1 LRYHPR
7 IEILSS
13 RLAGWAAPAFFIVAL
28 AISGWMVAGGAAG
41 WLYLLCY
48 SVAVIP
54 GLPLGFALFGRTHA
68 GGWIAGMSIGYA
80 LTALALW
87 AAIAAHVPSTAVF
100 LFAWVLTTA
109 LTRFLAPRSTTPLVA
124 LPPWTR
130 SASAGL
136 LIVLTLT
143 LAVAAPPLSNVGR
156 SDADGNR
163 YYRAYFTADF
173 VWHTALTAEVAKF
186 SMPPRNPY
194 LQHHPVHY
202 YWTYYLFP
210 AVVSARGPAPLGD
223 VQRCLK
229 LNALATGLVL
239 MSAVFL
245 AAWAVVGRAIPVVI
259 ATALALLSSSAE
271 GLYAL
276 FRIWARGDPLAS
288 VRDLN
293 IDAITSWWF
302 GGHRIDGLQ
311 RCIWYV
317 PQHGMSDAL
326 GLIAMAVAVASRS
339 SAPASAIALAGISLG
354 GSVLF
359 NPFVGGIFALAYGIS
374 IALDT
379 ARQPRPLI
387 NIARHLLAIIPVAAA
402 IAWSAANQMLAG
414 AGGVLQFGLTGS
426 YRAHP
431 LVTLLLSLGPI
442 LVIAGAGWMPS
453 RAVPFR
459 SVVPSLVAAALSLAA
474 MYFVQLSVDREW
486 VSFRMGHLFIV
497 VAAMPAAACIA
508 GGWTARRKAVT
519 AVVVLL
525 CLGAGLPTTVV
536 DEYNAQDIHNFDMAP
551 GFPWTI
557 VVTRQQQAAYR
568 WIRENTP
575 QTAVVQ
581 MDAAARGRSTWS
593 NIPSFA
599 ERRMAA
605 GLPISLLDVPEYHE
619 RSARVAVMYET
630 SDAAMAADIARK
642 LRIEYVYVDE
652 VERSAHPH
660 GIAFDGSPYFEHV
673 FEDPPVAVY
682 RVR

>member
-1 LRYHPR
+1 
-7 IEILSS
+7 
-13 RLAGWAAPAFFIVAL
+13 
-28 AISGWMVAGGAAG
+28 MVSGGAAG

-48 SVAVIP
+48 TVAVLP
-54 GLPLGFALFGRTHA
+54 GLPVGFALFGRTHA
-68 GGWIAGMSIGYA
+68 AGWIAGAPIGYT

-87 AAIAAHVPSTAVF
+87 AAIAARAPSTAGF

-109 LTRFLAPRSTTPLVA
+109 LSWFLAPRSATPLVA

-130 SASAGL
+130 SASTAL
-136 LIVLTLT
+136 LIVLALT
-143 LAVAAPPLSNVGR
+143 LAVAVPPLSNVGR
-156 SDADGNR
+156 TDADGNR

-173 VWHTALTAEVAKF
+173 VWHTALTSEVAKF

-202 YWTYYLFP
+202 YWTYYVFP
-210 AVVSARGPAPLGD
+210 AVVSARGPGPLGD

-229 LNALATGLVL
+229 LNALATALVL

-245 AAWAVVGRAIPVVI
+245 AAWTVAGRAMPVAI

-276 FRIWARGDPLAS
+276 FRIWARGDALAS

-293 IDAITSWWF
+293 IDALTSWWF

-317 PQHGMSDAL
+317 PQHGMSYAL
-326 GLIAMAVAVASRS
+326 GLIAMALAVATRS
-339 SAPASAIALAGISLG
+339 GARARVIVLAGILLG
-354 GSVLF
+354 ASVLF
-359 NPFVGGIFALAYGIS
+359 NPFVGGVFALAYGIS
-374 IALDT
+374 VAIDAVG
-379 ARQPRPLI
+379 QPRPVI
-387 NIARHLLAIIPVAAA
+387 SIARHALAVIPVSAA

-414 AGGVLQFGLTGS
+414 AGGVLQFGLTGT

-431 LVTLLLSLGPI
+431 LFTLLLSLGPI
-442 LVIAGAGWMPS
+442 LVITAAGWIPS
-453 RAVPFR
+453 RAVRFR
-459 SVVPSLVAAALSLAA
+459 SLVPSLVAAGLSLGA

-497 VAAMPAAACIA
+497 VAAMPVASFIA
-508 GGWTARRKAVT
+508 SGWTARRRAVT
-519 AVVVLL
+519 AFTVLL
-525 CLGAGLPTTVV
+525 CLAAGLPTTVI
-536 DEYNAQDIHNFDMAP
+536 DEYNARDIHNFGMAP

-575 QTAVVQ
+575 KTAVVQ
-581 MDAAARGRSTWS
+581 MDAAARGRATWS

-619 RSARVAVMYET
+619 RSGRVAAMYET
-630 SDAAMAADIARK
+630 SDGVVAADIARK
-642 LRIEYVYVDE
+642 LRIEYIYVDE

-660 GIAFDGSPYFEHV
+660 GIPFEGSPYFNKV
-673 FEDPPVAVY
+673 FEDSPVAVY